1 MAGEESGLALAQLIR
16 RGIPA
21 DWGEQRE
28 QLGSPCDQP
37 QQAPRLPCSSCI
49 GGHGTEP

>member
-1 MAGEESGLALAQLIR
+1 MAGKETGLALEQLIR

-28 QLGSPCDQP
+28 QLGSPCD
-37 QQAPRLPCSSCI
+37 
-49 GGHGTEP
+49 